1 MEAMDTDTPPTVAL
15 LGTGLMG
22 AAMGRSMLAAGLPV
36 RAWNRTP
43 ERARPLADAGAQIAE
58 TPADAVRGAEV
69 LVTMLG
75 DAADVEAV
83 LEKAADGLAE
93 GQVWLQ
99 TTTVGPGPLAGLASF
114 AEEHGLVLVD
124 APVSGTREP
133 AEQGAL
139 TVLAAGPPEA
149 RAVVQPVLEA
159 IGSRTIWLGEDAR
172 GGAASRLKL
181 VVNSWVLAVNAAA
194 GEAVTLARG
203 LGVDPEAFLDLVAGG
218 PLDMPYLRLKAG
230 KILAE
235 DLAPSF
241 SVDMAAKDAALVA
254 EAAREA
260 GLRLD
265 VAAAVRTRMA
275 RTAALGHGAEDMA
288 ASYLASYPAADEE
301 EE

>member
-1 MEAMDTDTPPTVAL
+1 MDNATPPTVAL

-22 AAMGRSMLAAGLPV
+22 TAMGRSMLAAGLAV
-36 RAWNRTP
+36 RAWNRTAQ
-43 ERARPLADAGAQIAE
+43 RARPLAEAGAEIADS
-58 TPADAVRGAEV
+58 PADAVRGADV

-75 DAADVEAV
+75 DAGDVEAV

-133 AEQGAL
+133 AEKGAL

-149 RAVVQPVLEA
+149 RGVVRPVLDA

-172 GGAASRLKL
+172 DGAASRLKL

-194 GEAVTLARG
+194 GEAIALARG
-203 LGVDPEAFLDLVAGG
+203 LGVDPRAFLDLVGGG
-218 PLDMPYLRLKAG
+218 PLDMPYLQLKAG
-230 KILAE
+230 KVLSE
-235 DLAPSF
+235 DLSPSF
-241 SVDMAAKDAALVA
+241 SVDMAAKDAGLVA
-254 EAAREA
+254 EAARDA

-265 VAAAVRTRMA
+265 VVAAVRTRMA

-288 ASYLASYPAADEE
+288 ASYLASYPAPEDEE
-301 EE
+301 E

>member
-1 MEAMDTDTPPTVAL
+1 MGGMDNATPPTVAL

-22 AAMGRSMLAAGLPV
+22 TAMGRSMLAAGLAV
-36 RAWNRTP
+36 RAWNRTAQ
-43 ERARPLADAGAQIAE
+43 RARPLAEAGAEIADS
-58 TPADAVRGAEV
+58 PAGAVRGADV

-75 DAADVEAV
+75 DAGDVEAV

-133 AEQGAL
+133 AEKGAL

-149 RAVVQPVLEA
+149 REVVRPVLDA

-172 GGAASRLKL
+172 DGAASRLKL

-194 GEAVTLARG
+194 GEAIALARG
-203 LGVDPEAFLDLVAGG
+203 LGVDPRAFLDLVGGG
-218 PLDMPYLRLKAG
+218 PLDMPYLQLKAG
-230 KILAE
+230 KVLSE
-235 DLAPSF
+235 DLSPSF
-241 SVDMAAKDAALVA
+241 SVDMAAKDAGLVA
-254 EAAREA
+254 EAARDA

-265 VAAAVRTRMA
+265 VVAAVRTRMA

-288 ASYLASYPAADEE
+288 ASYLASYPAPEDEE
-301 EE
+301 E

>member
-1 MEAMDTDTPPTVAL
+1 MGGMDNATPPTVAL

-22 AAMGRSMLAAGLPV
+22 TAMGRSMMAAGLAV
-36 RAWNRTP
+36 RAWNRTAQ
-43 ERARPLADAGAQIAE
+43 RARPLAEAGAEIADS
-58 TPADAVRGAEV
+58 PADAVRGADV

-75 DAADVEAV
+75 DAGDVEAV

-133 AEQGAL
+133 AEKGAL

-149 RAVVQPVLEA
+149 REVVRPVLDA

-172 GGAASRLKL
+172 DGAASRLKL

-194 GEAVTLARG
+194 GEAIALARG
-203 LGVDPEAFLDLVAGG
+203 LGVDPRAFLDLVGGG
-218 PLDMPYLRLKAG
+218 PLDMPYLQLKAG
-230 KILAE
+230 KVLSE
-235 DLAPSF
+235 DLSPSF
-241 SVDMAAKDAALVA
+241 SVDMAAKDAGLVA
-254 EAAREA
+254 EAARDA

-265 VAAAVRTRMA
+265 VVAAVRTRMA

-288 ASYLASYPAADEE
+288 ASYLASYPAPEDEE
-301 EE
+301 E